1 MTRGAVI
8 MVTNQNGN
16 RHNTKT
22 VTHLNHYGNT
32 EITKTVTWLFTI
44 FTKTVTSI
52 FTEYPNGNMGE
63 GQVSGQL

>member
-1 MTRGAVI
+1 

-16 RHNTKT
+16 KHNTKT
-22 VTHLNHYGNT
+22 VTQLNHYGIT
-32 EITKTVTWLFTI
+32 EITKRVTWHFPI
-44 FTKTVTSI
+44 FTQTVTSI